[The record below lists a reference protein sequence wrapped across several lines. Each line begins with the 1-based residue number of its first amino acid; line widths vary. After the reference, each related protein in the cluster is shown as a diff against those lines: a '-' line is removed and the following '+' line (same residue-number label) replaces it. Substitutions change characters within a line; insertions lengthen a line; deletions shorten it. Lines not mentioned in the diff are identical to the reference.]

1 MDQLVTVESCLSQSL
16 AALSSNTF
24 SKGSAVFGLCQL
36 CQLYGLFF
44 FFPKTTALFPRI
56 LSLPVKFKQASSL
69 LKTIGQTL
77 DEMKTTETGLVWW
90 I

>member
-1 MDQLVTVESCLSQSL
+1 MLLHY
-16 AALSSNTF
+16 
-24 SKGSAVFGLCQL
+24 FGLQIILEMC
-36 CQLYGLFF
+36 YF

-77 DEMKTTETGLVWW
+77 DEMKKTETGLVWW